1 MSKSPST
8 TRDKPFNL
16 NGTLTKRL
24 HTGLEQGLFKGAN
37 LRFAHA
43 ILSDPQRAAWGSA
56 TEMAREAGSSDG
68 PLSVFK
74 KRLGYTD
81 HESFQQAAR
90 DELAGSSDAEKND
103 DVEKLNARFAVL
115 DNDARN
121 VTHPFVEGQK
131 GGGYAEQVENFARAM
146 ESAKRIFVV
155 SGTLSAADWSRQVA
169 DFYRKALPTVPVQWI
184 GPETLAQIEAGL
196 INLPSFKTGDR
207 LVVLHLGDKGFTGM
221 ASPFSWA
228 YSEDS
233 VVWAAHL
240 MIASRRMTGSYEH
253 RVMHVHDGKD
263 SFAAFRAVME
273 ICAILVQD
281 KIREIKAR

>member
-1 MSKSPST
+1 MSKSPSIA
-8 TRDKPFNL
+8 RDKPFNL

-74 KRLGYTD
+74 KRLGYAD

-90 DELAGSSDAEKND
+90 DELAGSSGAERNH
-103 DVEKLNARFAVL
+103 DVEKLNARLAVL

-121 VTHPFVEGQK
+121 VTHPFVEGQ
-131 GGGYAEQVENFARAM
+131 GDGGYAEQVENFARAM
-146 ESAKRIFVV
+146 ECAQRIFVV
-155 SGTLSAADWSRQVA
+155 SGTLSAADWSCQVA
-169 DFYRKALPTVPVQWI
+169 DLYREALPTVPVQWI
-184 GPETLAQIEAGL
+184 GPETLAQIKAGT
-196 INLPSFKTGDR
+196 INLTFKTGDR
-207 LVVLHLGDKGFTGM
+207 LVVLHRGDKGFAGA
-221 ASPFSWA
+221 ASPFSWTYPQSGA
-228 YSEDS
+228 A
-233 VVWAAHL
+233 WAAHL
-240 MIASRRMTGSYEH
+240 MVASKCATGSDSH
-253 RVMHVHDGKD
+253 RVIHVHDGKD
-263 SFAAFRAVME
+263 VLAAFRAVME